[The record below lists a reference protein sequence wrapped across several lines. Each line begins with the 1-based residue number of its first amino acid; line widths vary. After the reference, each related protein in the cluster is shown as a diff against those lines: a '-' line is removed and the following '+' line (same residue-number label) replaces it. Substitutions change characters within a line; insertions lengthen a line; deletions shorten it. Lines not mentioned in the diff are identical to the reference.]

1 MRRIGIIVFLFLS
14 ALPVSAQCIH
24 SKKDGNGGYY
34 TSNTT
39 ILENTN
45 SRYNTLQSYYNK
57 NDYYTIENPRFGL
70 ALPWVNVVIPGLA
83 QYIMAEPG
91 LGTQYL
97 LMHVGFSAMT
107 SLGGVMTRRAYM
119 NDETTGAAY
128 TGGRILI
135 IVGGIGNIAVA
146 ITSIINAYDVV
157 KVKSL
162 YIEDVKNYRRGYSFS
177 LEPTVNYAFT
187 PSGSMPA
194 PGIGL
199 RVSF

>member
-24 SKKDGNGGYY
+24 SKKDSNGGYY

-91 LGTQYL
+91 LGTRYL
-97 LMHVGFSAMT
+97 L
-107 SLGGVMTRRAYM
+107 LGLSCNAISSIGGTLSRRAFLA
-119 NDETTGAAY
+119 NGETSTA
-128 TGGRILI
+128 GRVLLI
-135 IVGGIGNIAVA
+135 IGGLGSLAVG

-162 YIEDVKNYRRGYSFS
+162 YFEDVKNYRKGYSFS
-177 LEPTVNYAFT
+177 LQPTVNYAFT
-187 PSGSMPA
+187 PNGYKPA